1 MKDQRSCKCATG
13 YYGDRCDKGIQINQ
27 QYKSNR
33 LLQFL
38 SRPVFIYWL
47 YIHWYF
53 KWRLATLWET
63 ELPARLEYS
72 VSDDCIYR
80 CRNNSR
86 VRRELHRS
94 QSPGGVLQLLQGK
107 VGVPALAKR
116 EVSCER
122 NDHWWQEVLLLPD
135 IQGGLQPL
143 RGKTIR
149 GATEELVQSVFMHVV
164 GLHFLTIWYFFVF
177 SILSRPCRK
186 ISLTLN
192 IHWNCHR
199 TLKSSIIS
207 SEIQASAWS
216 IAALFRT
223 PGRSA
228 WIFRLYPFPSKSFW
242 RCLTQLIWSLCSA
255 PAAPVHPIFI
265 AVFCFSG
272 EVSPI

>member
-13 YYGDRCDKGIQINQ
+13 YYGDRCDKGVQINQ
-27 QYKSNR
+27 QYKSNG

-38 SRPVFIYWL
+38 SRAVFIYWL
-47 YIHWYF
+47 YIDWYF
-53 KWRLATLWET
+53 KWRLATVWET

-80 CRNNSR
+80 CRNSSR

-143 RGKTIR
+143 RGQTIR

-164 GLHFLTIWYFFVF
+164 DMHFFTIWYLFCFVF
-177 SILSRPCRK
+177 FNSVPSMQKNFTHIKYSLKLSSDPEVFNNIIRDST
-186 ISLTLN
+186 ISLEYSCTFPYTRKVSLDFP
-192 IHWNCHR
+192 IV
-199 TLKSSIIS
+199 
-207 SEIQASAWS
+207 
-216 IAALFRT
+216 
-223 PGRSA
+223 
-228 WIFRLYPFPSKSFW
+228 PFSK
-242 RCLTQLIWSLCSA
+242 
-255 PAAPVHPIFI
+255 
-265 AVFCFSG
+265 
-272 EVSPI
+272 